1 MAFTTLSSVS
11 ANEEKKCLVKSG
23 KDRILKVESVY
34 PKKQLPSFTYARDF
48 VARFIR
54 FYNHHRPHMSIGYKV
69 PAVAHMEQGEQKKK
83 WKSKDYGRKEAD
95 K

>member
-1 MAFTTLSSVS
+1 MTEDYKPTDNAIAERF
-11 ANEEKKCLVKSG
+11 NG
-23 KDRILKVESVY
+23 ILKVECVY
-34 PKKQLPSFTYARDF
+34 PNKQLPSFTYARDF